1 MGVVLIEWKE
11 REIMVILK
19 KELYDSETLY
29 ENGEVYESDYD
40 DVVLPNYSDD
50 EILFEEYS
58 YNQYDRYSDDD
69 SVE

>member
-1 MGVVLIEWKE
+1 
-11 REIMVILK
+11 MVILK